1 MPPAVAGPWAYL
13 RNVFAPA
20 GLSDGHDYS
29 LRQWHGALDRWPG
42 EFRFEWAFP
51 DQHPGDGH
59 FCWGYPALMYG
70 AGPWGYPWGTSGHP
84 APIRAGSFEVF
95 TIDVDLAFTGTS
107 GADVLIDVYTL
118 PDRNPFT
125 GASINEVS
133 ILLTHDG
140 VGPLSWLTTDSTA
153 THTYASPLGDTA
165 IYKHPTSAQIM
176 VMPRSGHDRRAV
188 LTGTIDVKEVLDHLI
203 SIGLVDA
210 DAWVAGFEIGVET
223 QRPNAFNSGPYS
235 GSLHFRRAPV
245 VVWR

>member
-118 PDRNPFT
+118 PDRNQFT

-165 IYKHPTSAQIM
+165 IYKQPTSAQIM